1 MTLTLLA
8 PATAIVFA
16 LCVLALS
23 MRSLE
28 AEVVALRASLR
39 RSRAAAVATD
49 ELERHTRVF
58 AERAT
63 EIDHNA
69 RSRADLRRS
78 RRRSARR

>member
-1 MTLTLLA
+1 VTLTLLA

-16 LCVLALS
+16 LGAFALS

-39 RSRAAAVATD
+39 ASRAAAVATD
-49 ELERHTRVF
+49 DLERHTRVF
-58 AERAT
+58 AGRAA
-63 EIDHNA
+63 EIDHNVRA
-69 RSRADLRRS
+69 RAELRRS